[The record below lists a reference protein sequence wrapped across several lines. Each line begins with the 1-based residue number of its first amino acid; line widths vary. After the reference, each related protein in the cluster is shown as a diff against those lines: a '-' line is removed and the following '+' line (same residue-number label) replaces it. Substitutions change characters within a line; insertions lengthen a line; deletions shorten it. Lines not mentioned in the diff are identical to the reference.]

1 MSAAVGVDLYT
12 SSANETLR
20 KPWLPVSELP
30 TTNLQ
35 QGAIAIIFLFPVLAF
50 LVWGVRMYSR
60 WSTKQVGID
69 DWLVTA
75 AMIFSIGLTIPTYF
89 FFKYQFIGFPS
100 KDVPDTYNAEP
111 SLFWNWIMQV
121 LYNPILALVKSSVLI
136 FLLRLGGHRRSI
148 RWSIYALNTFN
159 LAQMFSIFIT
169 VICQT
174 IPIRAYWDKSIKP
187 QREIDSPL
195 FYVSTAIITIITD
208 FLVLLIP
215 FWVFLGLKMRIAAKV
230 GLIVVF
236 LVGGVVTV
244 VAIIRVHEFRKKFY
258 GIDPNYDPRNSL
270 GETLS
275 NIEVNLAI
283 IASCGPALR
292 PLFRRMFPGLF
303 SNKSSNEA
311 VDYNTPS
318 RYGNSTGIR
327 HTTATGSFPLKDI
340 HLSKTHTEIRG
351 HSPNGSEEEIMTY
364 NGIIRTTAVDV
375 KYDQATLSDRE
386 SGREFGEQHV
396 ITLPSTRDL
405 I

>member
-1 MSAAVGVDLYT
+1 MSAAVGVDLYA
-12 SSANETLR
+12 SSTNETLH

-35 QGAIAIIFLFPVLAF
+35 QGAIAIIILFPVLAF

-100 KDVPDTYNAEP
+100 EDVPDTYNAEP

-159 LAQMFSIFIT
+159 LAQMIAIFIT
-169 VICQT
+169 VLCQT
-174 IPIRAYWDKSIKP
+174 IPVRAFWDKSIKP

-215 FWVFLGLKMRIAAKV
+215 FWVFLGLKMRVAAKV

-244 VAIIRVHEFRKKFY
+244 VGIIRVHEFRKKFY
-258 GIDPNYDPRNSL
+258 HIDPNYDPRNSL

-311 VDYNTPS
+311 MDYNTRS
-318 RYGNSTGIR
+318 RYDNSTGIR
-327 HTTATGSFPLKDI
+327 HTTAARSFPLKDI

-386 SGREFGEQHV
+386 SGREFTEQV
-396 ITLPSTRDL
+396 NRSMT
-405 I
+405 

>member
-1 MSAAVGVDLYT
+1 
-12 SSANETLR
+12 
-20 KPWLPVSELP
+20 
-30 TTNLQ
+30 
-35 QGAIAIIFLFPVLAF
+35 
-50 LVWGVRMYSR
+50 
-60 WSTKQVGID
+60 
-69 DWLVTA
+69 
-75 AMIFSIGLTIPTYF
+75 
-89 FFKYQFIGFPS
+89 
-100 KDVPDTYNAEP
+100 
-111 SLFWNWIMQV
+111 MQV

-148 RWSIYALNTFN
+148 RWSIYALNAFN
-159 LAQMFSIFIT
+159 LAQMFAIFIT
-169 VICQT
+169 VLCQT
-174 IPIRAYWDKSIKP
+174 IPVRAYWDKSIKP
-187 QREIDSPL
+187 QREVDSPL

-236 LVGGVVTV
+236 LVGGVYVESRSHNPFTRVIVVSRVTV
-244 VAIIRVHEFRKKFY
+244 VGIIRVHEFRKKFY
-258 GIDPNYDPRNSL
+258 HIDPNYDPRNSL

-311 VDYNTPS
+311 MEYNAPS

-327 HTTATGSFPLKDI
+327 HTTATGSFPLRDI

-364 NGIIRTTAVDV
+364 NGIIRTTAV
-375 KYDQATLSDRE
+375 S
-386 SGREFGEQHV
+386 HV
-396 ITLPSTRDL
+396 FCKNNL
-405 I
+405 IPCAHTF

>member
-1 MSAAVGVDLYT
+1 MSAAVGVDLYA
-12 SSANETLR
+12 SSTNETLH

-75 AMIFSIGLTIPTYF
+75 AMVFSIGLTIPTYF
-89 FFKYQFIGFPS
+89 FFKYEFIGFPS
-100 KDVPDTYNAEP
+100 EDVPDTYNAEP

-159 LAQMFSIFIT
+159 LAQMFAIFIT
-169 VICQT
+169 VLCQT

-187 QREIDSPL
+187 QREVDSPL

-258 GIDPNYDPRNSL
+258 HIDPNYDPRNSL

-311 VDYNTPS
+311 MDYNTPS

-327 HTTATGSFPLKDI
+327 HTTATGPFPLKDI

-386 SGREFGEQHV
+386 SGREYIEQMNR
-396 ITLPSTRDL
+396 SMA
-405 I
+405 